1 MKLIFDT
8 ETTGLARFDLS
19 ANSPEQ
25 PRLVQLGV
33 ILADDENNI
42 IHECGLIIKPEGFT
56 IPSQASNIHGITT
69 EYAMKYGVPARIV
82 VGLFNAFLQ
91 DEKLTLIAHNLK
103 FDRIV
108 MESELHKIGLTIDY
122 CSEEFCTM
130 LNTTSICK
138 IPAKKA
144 NGYKWP
150 KLSEAYKYFFNE
162 ELVDAHDA
170 LTDVRACFRIY
181 KELTKTR
188 NQVYEAQK
196 SIHGYDVITQ

>member
-8 ETTGLARFDLS
+8 ETTGLARFDLP

-25 PRLVQLGV
+25 PRLVQLGM

-42 IHECGLIIKPEGFT
+42 IHECGFIIKPEGFT
-56 IPSQASNIHGITT
+56 IPSQASNIHSITT
-69 EYAMKYGVPARIV
+69 EYAIKYGVPLHLALSVFEQCYIPCNTSI
-82 VGLFNAFLQ
+82 L
-91 DEKLTLIAHNLK
+91 AHNLK
-103 FDRIV
+103 FDKIV
-108 MESELHKIGLTIDY
+108 MEAEFIREFGQWSWGEKQ
-122 CSEEFCTM
+122 FCTM
-130 LNTTSICK
+130 LESTPICK

-181 KELTKTR
+181 KELVNPAKL
-188 NQVYEAQK
+188 QLAC
-196 SIHGYDVITQ
+196 